1 MLRNISKSFTDSEVK
16 IYSAGG
22 PFSIFKNQENF
33 REIPSRA
40 NLSFIQTLLL
50 EEQFIK
56 SLNGFVII
64 GTDSEMR
71 QIAEA
76 EIDLDTKLKLLPV
89 KNPKA
94 FKILDSKVGFQ
105 SVVTD
110 LQISA
115 PRGFAIENSRDLEN
129 FKISSDIAYFLK
141 GDKGGGGA
149 AVHKVSAST
158 LHSKALDMGY
168 PFLIQE
174 EIMGSDI
181 AIEAFFVNGILRA
194 YIYSDQLKFVSKYG
208 PSYQRRLT
216 RPASTDFLST
226 LQIMGQYT
234 GVHGFV
240 NTSFIFNPTLGEH
253 VLFEFDP
260 RPNAWHFLTHLF
272 GMNLSQALTASDSA
286 MAQVPTINDFRVTLF
301 ERFLAHITTVS
312 NPWQLVKA
320 CKNLFDSDLIIMS
333 GKKVSKKKMVIILI
347 LYPPRYLFLR
357 IAKKCFGLLPSFI
370 TVPIKRR
377 GVTSVLARRI
387 IGD

>member
-16 IYSAGG
+16 IYHAGG
-22 PFSIFKNQENF
+22 PYSIFKNQENF

-56 SLNGFVII
+56 SLNGFVVI

-115 PRGFAIENSRDLEN
+115 PRGFVIKNAMDLAN
-129 FKISSDIAYFLK
+129 IKIRNDIAYFLK

-158 LHSKALDMGY
+158 LHSKVRVVGY

-174 EIMGSDI
+174 EVIGSDI

-208 PSYQRRLT
+208 PSYQRRIT
-216 RPASTDFLST
+216 RPANSDFLST

-286 MAQVPTINDFRVTLF
+286 IAQVPTIHDFRVTLF

-357 IAKKCFGLLPSFI
+357 IAKKCFGRLPSFI
-370 TVPIKRR
+370 TAPIKRR

>member
-1 MLRNISKSFTDSEVK
+1 MLRNISTAFTDSQAK

-22 PFSIFKNQENF
+22 PFSIFKNRENF

-64 GTDSEMR
+64 GTDAEMR
-71 QIAEA
+71 EIAEA
-76 EIDLDTKLKLLPV
+76 EIDLDIKLKLLPI

-105 SVVTD
+105 SAVTE

-115 PRGFAIENSRDLEN
+115 PQGFVINNTIDLEN
-129 FKISSDIAYFLK
+129 FKISRDIEYFLK

-158 LHSKALDMGY
+158 FHSKALDMGY

-174 EIMGSDI
+174 EIIGSDI

-194 YIYSDQLKFVSKYG
+194 YIYSDQIKFVSKYG
-208 PSYQRRLT
+208 PSYQRRIT
-216 RPASTDFLST
+216 RPANIDFLSI

-272 GMNLSQALTASDSA
+272 GMNLSQVLNASDTA
-286 MAQVPTINDFRVTLF
+286 PAQFPEMNNFRVTLF
-301 ERFLAHITTVS
+301 ERFLAHITNVN

-333 GKKVSKKKMVIILI
+333 GKKVSRKKMVIILI

-370 TVPIKRR
+370 TVPIKTR